1 MLFPHI
7 KFILTFSTPLLRW
20 DGDAMNEYI
29 LEMKDITKEFPG
41 VKALDNVTFKVKK
54 GEIHALCGEN
64 GAGKST
70 LMKVLSGVYPSGT
83 YTGEII
89 VKGKT
94 QNYSGI
100 KDSEKAGIA
109 IIYQELALVKQMSV
123 CENIF
128 LGNEKIK
135 NGLIDWDKSYAETQ
149 EVLKEVRLNINPNT
163 KVINLGIGQQQLVE
177 IAKAI
182 AKKAEILI
190 LDEPSAA
197 LTESETE
204 NLLQILK
211 ELRSKGVTCIY
222 ISHKLNEVFEIA
234 DNITILRDG
243 KTICTEQACEMNE
256 NKVISKMVG
265 RELTQRFPRKE
276 HSQGETVLEVRNW
289 NVYNPDLPDHKV
301 IDNVSFEVR
310 KGEILGI
317 AGLMG
322 AGRTELVM
330 SIFGAYGANV
340 SGELIMDGKKISLKN
355 PKQAIE
361 AGISYV
367 SEDRKRYGLVLGMDI
382 RNNVTLSSLDSISTL
397 SVINGNEVIKATN
410 QYVQDLRI
418 KTPTIEQKATNLSGG
433 NQQKVVLAKWLM
445 TKPKILIMDEPT
457 RGIDVG
463 AKFEIYNIMNKLI
476 DEGVCIVMISSELPE
491 ILGMSDRIMVMHEG
505 RLTKEFDW
513 FDATQ
518 ENILTYATGGM

>member
-1 MLFPHI
+1 
-7 KFILTFSTPLLRW
+7 
-20 DGDAMNEYI
+20 MNEYI
-29 LEMKDITKEFPG
+29 LEMKNITKEFPG

-70 LMKVLSGVYPSGT
+70 LMKVLSGVYPAGT
-83 YTGEII
+83 YTGDIL
-89 VKGKT
+89 VNG
-94 QNYSGI
+94 QAQSYSGI

-128 LGNEKIK
+128 LGNEKVRK
-135 NGLIDWDKSYAETQ
+135 GFIDWDESYAETQ
-149 EVLKEVRLNINPNT
+149 KVLKEVRLNINPNT
-163 KVINLGIGQQQLVE
+163 KVLNLGIGQQQLVE
-177 IAKAI
+177 IAKQI

-197 LTESETE
+197 LTESETA

-211 ELRSKGVTCIY
+211 ELQSKGVTCIY

-243 KTICTEQACEMNE
+243 KTISTDPASEMTE
-256 NKVISKMVG
+256 NKVIAKMVG
-265 RELTQRFPRKE
+265 RELTQRFPRVP
-276 HSQGETVLEVRNW
+276 HTPGDVVLEVKNW
-289 NVYNPDLPDHKV
+289 NVYSPELPDVKT
-301 IDNVSFEVR
+301 IDAASFVVR

-330 SIFGAYGANV
+330 SMFGAYGTNI
-340 SGELIMDGKKISLKN
+340 SGEMLLDGKKISIKN
-355 PKQAIE
+355 PKQAIK

-382 RNNVTLSSLDSISTL
+382 KNNVTLSSLDSISTL
-397 SVINGNEVIKATN
+397 SLINGNEVIKYTN
-410 QYVQDLRI
+410 QYVNDLKI
-418 KTPTIEQKATNLSGG
+418 KTPSIEQKVGNLSGG
-433 NQQKVVLAKWLM
+433 NQQKVVLSKWLM
-445 TKPKILIMDEPT
+445 TKPKVLILDEPT

-463 AKFEIYNIMNKLI
+463 AKFEIYNIMNRLI
-476 DEGVCIVMISSELPE
+476 EEGVCIIMISSELPE
-491 ILGMSDRIMVMHEG
+491 ILGMSDRVLVMHEG
-505 RLTKEFDW
+505 RLTKEFYW
-513 FDATQ
+513 EEATQ

>member
-1 MLFPHI
+1 M
-7 KFILTFSTPLLRW
+7 S
-20 DGDAMNEYI
+20 EYI
-29 LEMKDITKEFPG
+29 LEMKNITKEFPG

-70 LMKVLSGVYPSGT
+70 LMKVLSGVYPAGT

-89 VKGKT
+89 LKGNT
-94 QNYSGI
+94 QSYSGI

-128 LGNEKIK
+128 LGNEKVK
-135 NGLIDWDKSYAETQ
+135 KSGLIDWDKSYVETQ
-149 EVLKEVRLNINPNT
+149 KVLQEVRLDINPNT
-163 KVINLGIGQQQLVE
+163 KVVNLGIGQQQLVE

-182 AKKAEILI
+182 AKKAEVLI

-211 ELRSKGVTCIY
+211 ELKAKGVTCIY

-243 KTICTEQACEMNE
+243 RTICTESASDMSE

-265 RELTQRFPRKE
+265 RELTQRFPRRE
-276 HSQGETVLEVRNW
+276 HTPGDVVLEVKNW
-289 NVYNPDLPDHKV
+289 NVKNPDLPELKV
-301 IDNVSFEVR
+301 IHNANFSVR

-330 SIFGAYGANV
+330 SIFGAYGANI
-340 SGELIMDGKKISLKN
+340 SGEMYLEGRRVTIKN
-355 PKQAIE
+355 PKQAIA

-382 RNNVTLSSLDSISTL
+382 KNNVTLSSLEAIAKLSI
-397 SVINGNEVIKATN
+397 INGNEAIKATN
-410 QYVQDLRI
+410 QYVKDLRV
-418 KTPTIEQKATNLSGG
+418 KTPSIEQKVTNLSGG

-491 ILGMSDRIMVMHEG
+491 ILGMSDRILVMHEG
-505 RLTKEFDW
+505 RLTKEFSW
-513 FDATQ
+513 EEATQ
-518 ENILTYATGGM
+518 ENILTYATGGI

>member
-1 MLFPHI
+1 MEDKVFM
-7 KFILTFSTPLLRW
+7 
-20 DGDAMNEYI
+20 DEYI
-29 LEMKDITKEFPG
+29 LEMKNITKEFPG
-41 VKALDNVTFKVKK
+41 VKALDNVTFRVRK
-54 GEIHALCGEN
+54 GEVHALCGEN

-83 YTGEII
+83 YTGEI
-89 VKGKT
+89 VLKGET
-94 QNYSGI
+94 QRYSGI
-100 KDSEKAGIA
+100 KDSERAGIA
-109 IIYQELALVKQMSV
+109 IIYQELALVKQMSI

-128 LGNEKIK
+128 LGNEKVK
-135 NGLIDWDKSYAETQ
+135 RNGLIDWDKSYAETHN
-149 EVLKEVRLNINPNT
+149 VLKEVRLDINPNT
-163 KVINLGIGQQQLVE
+163 KVLQLGIGQQQLVE

-182 AKKAEILI
+182 AKKAEVLI

-204 NLLQILK
+204 NLLEILK
-211 ELRSKGVTCIY
+211 ELKAKGVTCIY

-234 DNITILRDG
+234 DTVTILRDG
-243 KTICTEQACEMNE
+243 KTISSDAVSEINE

-265 RELTQRFPRKE
+265 RELTQRFPRVE
-276 HSQGETVLEVRNW
+276 HASGDVVLEVKNW
-289 NVYNPDLPDHKV
+289 TVHNPDIPDMKI
-301 IDNVSFEVR
+301 IDNISFRVR

-330 SIFGAYGANV
+330 SIFGAYGVNV
-340 SGELIMDGKKISLKN
+340 SGELYLDGKKINVKN
-355 PKQAIE
+355 PKSAIKY
-361 AGISYV
+361 GISYV

-382 RNNVTLSSLDSISTL
+382 KNNATLSSLEAL
-397 SVINGNEVIKATN
+397 SNLNLINGNEVIKQTN
-410 QYVQDLRI
+410 QYVRDLRI
-418 KTPTIEQKATNLSGG
+418 KTPSIEQKAGNLSGG

-445 TKPKILIMDEPT
+445 TQPKVLIMDEPT

-476 DEGVCIVMISSELPE
+476 AEGVCIVMISSELPE
-491 ILGMSDRIMVMHEG
+491 VLGMSDRILVMHEG
-505 RLTKEFDW
+505 CLTKEFNW
-513 FDATQ
+513 EDATQ